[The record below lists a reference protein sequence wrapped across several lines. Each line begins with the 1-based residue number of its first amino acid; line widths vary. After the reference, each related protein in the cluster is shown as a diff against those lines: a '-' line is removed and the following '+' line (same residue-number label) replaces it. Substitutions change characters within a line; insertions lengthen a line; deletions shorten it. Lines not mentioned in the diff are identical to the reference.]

1 MRPQEEARSLVGMH
15 PFFSETMIR
24 VHERELDRHGRT
36 AHTLRVARQKA
47 AGQEPSVT
55 IRLARPQDGEAL
67 ERLAQLEGRPR
78 AEATYVVAEVAGSVV
93 AALPLAGGEP
103 LADPF
108 RRTAHLVPLL
118 ELRAK
123 QLTSPPPWR
132 KKPVA
137 RLGAILGWSRV

>member
-1 MRPQEEARSLVGMH
+1 MH
-15 PFFSETMIR
+15 PLFSETMIR
-24 VHERELDRHGRT
+24 AHERELDRYGRS
-36 AHTLRVARQKA
+36 AHTLRGARRKA

-55 IRLARPQDGEAL
+55 IRLARPQDAEAL
-67 ERLAQLEGRPR
+67 AQLAQLEGRPE
-78 AEATYVVAEVAGSVV
+78 AEATYLVAEVAGSIV

-123 QLTSPPPWR
+123 QLTSTPPRR
-132 KKPVA
+132 KPIA
-137 RLGAILGWSRV
+137 FLGAIRGWSRV